1 MYGRRLAILL
11 IGLATLGAQ
20 AVGAQGQWVQRYVGR
35 LQWISASSVMVI
47 APPNG
52 PSIAIDLT
60 RVPQG
65 QYSSLEAG
73 EWVVV
78 TGEHTRNTIAS
89 SATLSSV
96 WVRHGGACSRRRFSP
111 WTAGLT
117 DPLVD
122 GHRFARVRP
131 FGMARG
137 AGRSSAPPVVVED
150 LHTVRGGRG
159 PPACWTRISDPV
171 DHLTRRFR
179 HHERPTEA
187 EDYPCPLLFRSRL
200 LVSPR
205 WKPPTGSSGS
215 ENAKSTRPSAGRS
228 PTHRVACARE
238 QGTARS
244 AAAGHRRE
252 P

>member
-78 TGEHTRNTIAS
+78 TGEAYPEYHRVIGY
-89 SATLSSV
+89 SV
-96 WVRHGGACSRRRFSP
+96 QRLG
-111 WTAGLT
+111 
-117 DPLVD
+117 
-122 GHRFARVRP
+122 
-131 FGMARG
+131 
-137 AGRSSAPPVVVED
+137 E
-150 LHTVRGGRG
+150 
-159 PPACWTRISDPV
+159 
-171 DHLTRRFR
+171 TRR
-179 HHERPTEA
+179 
-187 EDYPCPLLFRSRL
+187 S
-200 LVSPR
+200 VQSP
-205 WKPPTGSSGS
+205 
-215 ENAKSTRPSAGRS
+215 
-228 PTHRVACARE
+228 
-238 QGTARS
+238 
-244 AAAGHRRE
+244 
-252 P
+252 